1 MIFVRS
7 GEPVWGGCDT
17 RGWGDASRFCPCCP
31 ASCPV
36 HTWYLILSPQC
47 GPCVLTPAVPCHHG
61 SLSSP
66 MGPPWLSAHT
76 GFLLAPRYSCD
87 DAGASHA
94 SPVPSCPAHPSLH
107 ADPTHPFPS
116 LLLASCPCAPH
127 HLQIPASSRLTTL
140 NCPSLRSFI
149 THHDRPLL
157 YFSFIFHPLSSPHLS
172 SSSSTFSY
180 FLIPL
185 ILLHFPQLKSH
196 PHFPPL
202 PCPTFPSCPVLP
214 PLHYLL
220 HFQSPLC
227 SSVSHCVLLCPPL
240 CPTILSSS
248 SSSTSISHCLLVL
261 HHLLISH
268 LPSSFTTHHFAIFIL
283 FYLLLS
289 PIPPHSSYCWGWD
302 IGRG

>member
-1 MIFVRS
+1 MISVLS
-7 GEPVWGGCDT
+7 GELVWGGCDT

-47 GPCVLTPAVPCHHG
+47 GPCVLTPAVPRHHG

-76 GFLLAPRYSCD
+76 GFLLAPCYSCD

-94 SPVPSCPAHPSLH
+94 SPFPSCPAHPSLH

-127 HLQIPASSRLTTL
+127 HLQIPASSRLTAL

-172 SSSSTFSY
+172 SSSSTFSC
-180 FLIPL
+180 FLIPSSTSTSPNL
-185 ILLHFPQLKSH
+185 RAILTSHHCPVQHSHHAQSCPLFITFSISNPLYALLFPTVSSSVL
-196 PHFPPL
+196 PYVPLFFPPL
-202 PCPTFPSCPVLP
+202 LP
-214 PLHYLL
+214 PP
-220 HFQSPLC
+220 QSPIASL
-227 SSVSHCVLLCPPL
+227 
-240 CPTILSSS
+240 
-248 SSSTSISHCLLVL
+248 
-261 HHLLISH
+261 
-268 LPSSFTTHHFAIFIL
+268 SFTI
-283 FYLLLS
+283 S
-289 PIPPHSSYCWGWD
+289 
-302 IGRG
+302 